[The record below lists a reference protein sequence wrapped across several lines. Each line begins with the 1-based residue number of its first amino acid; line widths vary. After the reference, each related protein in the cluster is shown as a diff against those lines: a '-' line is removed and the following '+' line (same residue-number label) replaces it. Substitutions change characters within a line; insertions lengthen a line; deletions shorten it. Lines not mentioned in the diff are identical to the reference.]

1 MKTKRLYEVML
12 ELCSQKPSGT
22 MEVAKF
28 EELWA
33 KARDWLK
40 GNGG

>member
-12 ELCSQKPSGT
+12 AICSQKPSET
-22 MEVAKF
+22 IDREKF
-28 EELWA
+28 EKLWA
-33 KARDWLK
+33 KARDCLK